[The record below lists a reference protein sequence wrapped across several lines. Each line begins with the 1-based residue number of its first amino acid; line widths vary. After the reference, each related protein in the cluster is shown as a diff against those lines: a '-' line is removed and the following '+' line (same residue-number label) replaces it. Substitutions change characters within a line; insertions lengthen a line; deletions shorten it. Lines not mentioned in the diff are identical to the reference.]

1 MLCYYSLVLTLHYW
15 ARLARCTV
23 MLCGIGTGEI
33 SHLRNFDGSES
44 YNHSFYGL
52 NGLAYN

>member
-1 MLCYYSLVLTLHYW
+1 MLCYYSLVLTLYHW

-44 YNHSFYGL
+44 SNHSFYGL
-52 NGLAYN
+52 NGLAFN